1 MTRGT
6 PGLLALVAG
15 RTTVVR
21 NVLASPRRTP
31 GLLALIAGA
40 VVALGQPW
48 TAARPALGQSEVMR
62 QSEVVRSAYH
72 DFRVVTVVEGL
83 VHPWSIAFLPGG
95 DILVTEKHGRLRI
108 VRDGRLLPVPVP
120 GVPDVYKTGQGG
132 LHEVLLHP
140 EFASNRLVYLSYSKP
155 LGDGTQATT
164 AVIRGTFEDDRF
176 TQTDK
181 VFEAAAAGSHYQ
193 NFGGKLAFGPEGFLW
208 VTVGDRQA
216 TLRWWQRGPQPAQD
230 LRTHHGVV
238 VRLRDDGSVPDDNPF
253 AGKRRA
259 RPETWSYGHRNPQ
272 GLAFHPETGVPW
284 VTEHGPDGGDEVNRL
299 EAGKNYGW
307 PVIGY
312 GVEDGSSRTI
322 HETTRAEGMEQPLH
336 LWVPSVAPS
345 GLAFYTGDKFPEWRG
360 NLFAGSLVGERL
372 ERLTVEDGRVTAAE
386 TVLRGVGRIRDV
398 RQGPDGYIYLAITAR
413 NRFSEAT
420 PIVRMEPAG

>member
-1 MTRGT
+1 MPRKSKT
-6 PGLLALVAG
+6 PGLPSLVAG
-15 RTTVVR
+15 
-21 NVLASPRRTP
+21 
-31 GLLALIAGA
+31 
-40 VVALGQPW
+40 VVAALVVAALVQPW
-48 TAARPALGQSEVMR
+48 AAARPVHG

-83 VHPWSIAFLPGG
+83 VLPWSIAFLPGG
-95 DILVTEKHGRLRI
+95 DMLVTERHGRLRV
-108 VRDGRLLPVPVP
+108 VRDGRLLPAPVP
-120 GVPDVYKTGQGG
+120 GVPDVHTSEPGGLHAGQGG
-132 LHEVLLHP
+132 LHEVLPHP
-140 EFASNRLVYLSYSKP
+140 EFESNRLLYLSYSKP
-155 LGDGTQATT
+155 LDDGAEATMT
-164 AVIRGTFEDDRF
+164 VVRGTFENDRF
-176 TQTDK
+176 TQTDQ
-181 VFEAAAAGSHYQ
+181 VFEADATGGRYQ
-193 NFGGKLAFGPEGFLW
+193 NFGGKLAFGPEGHLW

-253 AGKRRA
+253 VGKRRA

-284 VTEHGPDGGDEVNRL
+284 VTEHGPQGGDEVNRL

-312 GVEDGSSRTI
+312 GVEYGSNRTI

-345 GLAFYTGDKFPEWRG
+345 GLAFYTGDKFPEWQG
-360 NLFAGSLVGERL
+360 NLFAGSLAGQRL
-372 ERLTVEDGRVTAAE
+372 ERLTVEDGRVRAAE
-386 TVLRGVGRIRDV
+386 TVLRGIGRIRDV

-413 NRFSEAT
+413 NRFIEAT
-420 PIVRMEPAG
+420 PIVRLEPAG

>member
-1 MTRGT
+1 M
-6 PGLLALVAG
+6 
-15 RTTVVR
+15 
-21 NVLASPRRTP
+21 
-31 GLLALIAGA
+31 
-40 VVALGQPW
+40 ALGQPW

-108 VRDGRLLPVPVP
+108 VRDGRLLPAPVP

-140 EFASNRLVYLSYSKP
+140 EFASNRLIYLSYSKP

-420 PIVRMEPAG
+420 PIVRLEPAG